1 MKKLLPIEDYKKE
14 LLERFI
20 EFRDFNMTHAD
31 GPYHRM
37 ADLFSEWA
45 FADDVR
51 KYAQLRYSLVE
62 WYLIR
67 DPKFDK
73 DKAKEKIINGVFE
86 LIGGISDHGLIN
98 SKTPEGQLIIK
109 KEKKDKEKALKKIR
123 NIKKKPILGSKQEK
137 EISILEVNS
146 FVSMNNGCIH
156 SIFEDM
162 SLEEMLNWFEDFEHL
177 DWFMQYWE
185 IPVLGSGTDL
195 VDLTNYA
202 FMGYLNCSFDGF
214 DPWTLRTLCNH
225 RHDRGMTKR
234 IDPVKY
240 IEELIKNCNK
250 FVAEHPGDR
259 SALGDGNLLFKKVI
273 RHAETRLQL
282 DTKKYVLADDFAYIT
297 GINIRTLSN
306 IGLIQPKKPGE
317 EAKILSK
324 DALNFILKNKK
335 PDGSKIRNTR
345 NRDMADDG
353 SWSPKYKGLTRSF
366 YSSIWQ
372 EQVFYSISVSIDWF
386 DGPIFWKPI
395 TCFKEINK
403 FKSNTVL
410 RKTNKNLSPRMAIHN
425 RTRVEWIGDGKTFE
439 EINSPDSPYRNNIKR
454 KTYKGNKS
462 SIIEDLEYDLNK
474 DWLKL

>member
-1 MKKLLPIEDYKKE
+1 MEKLLPIENYKEE

-20 EFRDFNMTHAD
+20 EFKGSDNFPDEGR
-31 GPYHRM
+31 YHEM
-37 ADLFSEWA
+37 AYLYTQWA

-51 KYAQLRYSLVE
+51 RYVQLRYSLVE
-62 WYLIR
+62 WYIIR

-86 LIGGISDHGLIN
+86 LIDGISDHGLIS

-109 KEKKDKEKALKKIR
+109 NEEKKRKRALKELR

-137 EISILEVNS
+137 QIRMLEFRTVI
-146 FVSMNNGCIH
+146 MNQCIH

-185 IPVLGSGTDL
+185 IPVLGSGPDL

-202 FMGYLNCSFDGF
+202 FMGYLNCSFDGL

-225 RHDRGMTKR
+225 LHGRGMTKR

-240 IEELIKNCNK
+240 IEELIKNCKK

-306 IGLIQPKKPGE
+306 IGLIQPKKSGE
-317 EAKILSK
+317 DAKILST
-324 DALNFILKNKK
+324 DALNFILNKKK
-335 PDGSKIRNTR
+335 PDGSEIRNTR

-353 SWSPKYKGLTRSF
+353 SWSLEYEGLSRSF
-366 YSSIWQ
+366 YSSIWK
-372 EQVFYSISVSIDWF
+372 EQVFYSISVSNDWF
-386 DGPIFWKPI
+386 DGSIFWKPI
-395 TCFKEINK
+395 TCFKKINK

-410 RKTNKNLSPRMAIHN
+410 KKTNKILSPRMAIHN
-425 RTRVEWIGDGKTFE
+425 RARIEWIGYGKTFE
-439 EINSPDSPYRNNIKR
+439 EINSPNSPYRNNIKR
-454 KTYKGNKS
+454 KSYIGNKS
-462 SIIEDLEYDLNK
+462 SIIKDLEYDLHMG
-474 DWLKL
+474 WIKLS